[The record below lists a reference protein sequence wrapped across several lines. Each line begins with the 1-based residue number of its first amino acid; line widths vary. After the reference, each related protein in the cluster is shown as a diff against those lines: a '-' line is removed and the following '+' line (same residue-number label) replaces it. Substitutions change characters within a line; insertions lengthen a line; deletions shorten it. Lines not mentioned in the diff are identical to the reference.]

1 MVVKNTKY
9 KSNSSQQNSSTAP
22 KVSED
27 GFLKISLVNQSVFI
41 RKKKSC
47 PLRDIPLAEIN
58 YTNLKL
64 LNKFLSER
72 GKIIP
77 SRVTN
82 VVVKKQK
89 ALANAIKRARHL
101 ALISPITK
109 DLTSN

>member
-1 MVVKNTKY
+1 MKNKNTKNKNAQY
-9 KSNSSQQNSSTAP
+9 KLPTNP
-22 KVSED
+22 KPDAD
-27 GFLKISLVNQSVFI
+27 GFIKISLVNQSVFI

-47 PLRDIPLAEIN
+47 PLRDITIPEIS
-58 YTNLKL
+58 YTNLRL

-82 VVVKKQK
+82 VEVKKQK

-101 ALISPITK
+101 ALISPVKK
-109 DLTSN
+109 DLISN

>member
-1 MVVKNTKY
+1 MATRITSKNKNTN
-9 KSNSSQQNSSTAP
+9 NSAATQST
-22 KVSED
+22 EE
-27 GFLKISLVNQSVFI
+27 GYIKISLVNQSVFI
-41 RKKKSC
+41 RRKKSC
-47 PLRDIPLAEIN
+47 PLRDIPFSEIS

-82 VVVKKQK
+82 VEVKKQK

-101 ALISPITK
+101 ALISPIAK
-109 DLTSN
+109 DLATTN

>member
-1 MVVKNTKY
+1 MATRPMNKKKTNNYSNTT
-9 KSNSSQQNSSTAP
+9 STQP
-22 KVSED
+22 GEE
-27 GFLKISLVNQSVFI
+27 GFIKISLVNQSVFI

-47 PLRDIPLAEIN
+47 PLRDISIAEIN

-72 GKIIP
+72 GRIIP

-82 VVVKKQK
+82 VEVKKQK

-101 ALISPITK
+101 ALISPIKK
-109 DLTSN
+109 DLISI

>member
-1 MVVKNTKY
+1 MAVKNTKY
-9 KSNSSQQNSSTAP
+9 KAAP
-22 KVSED
+22 NKIPTNPQPDSE
-27 GFLKISLVNQSVFI
+27 GFIKISLVNQSVFI
-41 RKKKSC
+41 KRKKSC
-47 PLRDIPLAEIN
+47 PLRDITIAEIN
-58 YTNLKL
+58 YTNLRL

-109 DLTSN
+109 DLSTN